1 MTPSNTENAP
11 SKPDVPAAST
21 PPAHTTPA
29 AKPMAERPYSPG
41 LEGVL
46 AAETAIGYV
55 DGANGRLLYRGYPI
69 GQLVE
74 KGTYGQVAELLWT
87 GEWRKTA
94 RLVPAELPEPVICAL
109 HELPDHTHPMDALRT
124 AVSVW
129 GAWRRP
135 HWPPTV
141 DQVRELTAFAPS
153 ALAAFHRI
161 RNGQEPVAPNQK
173 LSLAGGFL
181 QQLNGKDPDPA
192 AARALDA
199 YFVVGAEHG
208 LNASTF
214 TCRVIISTRS
224 DLASAVCGAIGALK
238 GPLHGGAPAEVVSQL
253 HEIGSPEKADKW
265 VREAIARGDKIM
277 GFGHRVY
284 RAYDP
289 RAAAL
294 RKVAEGMADMADWL
308 DTAVKVEDVVLR
320 IFGELKPDRV
330 IKTNVE
336 YYAAAVLQGVGLP
349 PDLFPP
355 TFALARMA
363 GWGAHAIEQASA
375 DKLIRPDA
383 RYVGPPGNRGPELRP
398 LVPRAGRAF
407 RPSPPLAQPLRA
419 RYSVGSTAT
428 GMRSAGGD
436 SAGLMV
442 IREKATASTT
452 PKATTAAA
460 TKKTLLQA
468 ARHDRGA
475 DRGTGDAAQVE
486 RQVDQVQRGRAS
498 LARYFRGEDAR
509 DHRPDDGLEGDRRA
523 VEDRQPGRGWG
534 ERHGAEGHGQAGDRA
549 HQDAPEADVIGDPA
563 AHRRQGRSE
572 DRGHA
577 EDQADRAR
585 HLDGRALDVV
595 DRAATGTAR
604 TSAGRRRRCR
614 RRRTAIGRSGPPS
627 RREPLR
633 RRG

>member
-1 MTPSNTENAP
+1 
-11 SKPDVPAAST
+11 VI
-21 PPAHTTPA
+21 
-29 AKPMAERPYSPG
+29 
-41 LEGVL
+41 

-94 RLVPAELPEPVICAL
+94 KLVPAEVPEPVICAL

-161 RNGQEPVAPNQK
+161 RSGLEPVKPNPK
-173 LSLAGGFL
+173 LTLAGGFL
-181 QQLNGKDPDPA
+181 QQLTGQDPDPA

-199 YFVVGAEHG
+199 YFIVGAEHG

-253 HEIGSPEKADKW
+253 HEIGSPERAEKW
-265 VREAIARGDKIM
+265 VREAIARGDRIM

-294 RKVAEGMADMADWL
+294 RKVAEGMADMAAWL

-336 YYAAAVLQGVGLP
+336 YYAAAVLQGVGLE

-383 RYVGPPGNRGPELRP
+383 RYVGSPETD
-398 LVPRAGRAF
+398 VPAF
-407 RPSPPLAQPLRA
+407 
-419 RYSVGSTAT
+419 
-428 GMRSAGGD
+428 
-436 SAGLMV
+436 
-442 IREKATASTT
+442 
-452 PKATTAAA
+452 
-460 TKKTLLQA
+460 
-468 ARHDRGA
+468 
-475 DRGTGDAAQVE
+475 
-486 RQVDQVQRGRAS
+486 
-498 LARYFRGEDAR
+498 
-509 DHRPDDGLEGDRRA
+509 
-523 VEDRQPGRGWG
+523 
-534 ERHGAEGHGQAGDRA
+534 
-549 HQDAPEADVIGDPA
+549 
-563 AHRRQGRSE
+563 
-572 DRGHA
+572 HA
-577 EDQADRAR
+577 
-585 HLDGRALDVV
+585 
-595 DRAATGTAR
+595 
-604 TSAGRRRRCR
+604 
-614 RRRTAIGRSGPPS
+614 
-627 RREPLR
+627 
-633 RRG
+633 